1 MFGVNDVVVS
11 PGNTAMFLCNA
22 TGDPTLNYQW
32 AITRMGSVPTA
43 SLESRFPGGTLERVT
58 GADTASLTITNVT
71 LSDNDRNTDT
81 VVCTISLFGDR
92 IARVYGR
99 FKILREFRVV
109 IN

>member
-32 AITRMGSVPTA
+32 AVTRMGTVPTA
-43 SLESRFPGGTLERVT
+43 SLESRFPGGMLERVT

-71 LSDNDRNTDT
+71 LSTDT
-81 VVCTISLFGDR
+81 VVCTISLFGGR